1 MRTVKMRGFILMLI
15 TLAGPSLAHSPVLVF
30 PAVGTPYAVTVS
42 GRVFKAA
49 PTQGSSTLSKNLRRM
64 LAANW
69 EGAQVEVRM
78 HGQALK
84 TVSVHDGN
92 FEVTFVSKEGF
103 PLGITRA
110 EAKAAGLPP
119 GGASVAIADLKA
131 PFMVISDFDDTLAHT
146 HVISK
151 RALIDSALLKDET
164 SQKVVE
170 GMSDFMGCL
179 AADKEARPP
188 FALVSGSPLQYVPRV
203 EAFLGRHRFPL
214 FGLYLRDL
222 GPSTLSGYKQPVIR
236 SLLKAMPFDVVLI
249 GDSGEHD
256 PEVYAQIRSE
266 FPDRVKAI
274 FIRDAGRAEV
284 AERFK
289 EMTLFRTPAEAAAVA
304 EQSKLMTPGCY
315 AKAQAGTGAA
325 R

>member
-1 MRTVKMRGFILMLI
+1 ML
-15 TLAGPSLAHSPVLVF
+15 LAVSGSALARSPVLVF
-30 PAVGTPYAVTVS
+30 PAVGTPHAVTVS

-69 EGAQVEVRM
+69 EGASVEVRL
-78 HGQALK
+78 HGEAIK

-103 PLGITRA
+103 PMGTTRA
-110 EAKAAGLPP
+110 EAKVPGLPP
-119 GGASVAIADLKA
+119 GGASVDIADEKA
-131 PFMVISDFDDTLAHT
+131 PFMVISDFDDTLAQT
-146 HVISK
+146 HVINK
-151 RALIDSALLKDET
+151 GRLIKASLLEDES
-164 SQKVVE
+164 SQEVVD

-179 AADKEARPP
+179 ASEKAARPP
-188 FALVSGSPLQYVPRV
+188 FALVSGSPVQYVPRV
-203 EAFLGRHRFPL
+203 EAFLGRHRFPI

-222 GPSTLSGYKQPVIR
+222 GPGTLSGYKQPVIR
-236 SLLKAMPFDVVLI
+236 TLLKAMPFSVVLV

-256 PEVYAQIRSE
+256 PEIYAQIRSE
-266 FPDRVKAI
+266 FPGRVKAI
-274 FIRDAGRAEV
+274 FIRDAGRAEA

-304 EQSKLMTPGCY
+304 ERVGLMTAGCY
-315 AKAQAGTGAA
+315 AKAREEAA